1 MKRTILLFLA
11 GIALISVVG
20 CSSEDNTTTGGK
32 KTALNVSSASIQA
45 ATRGVFDSGGT
56 LTGGSI
62 GIYSFG
68 SGYSDANLRYS
79 YGTPYWSADN
89 ASKTIYLTGKS
100 ATLLAYSPYSSSF
113 SLTSAPLTA
122 GIYSETNDLCVGTVS
137 VINNLN
143 PSAGFTLGHVY
154 SRITLSINTS
164 YSGACNITGVV
175 ISGSAIYTSAVANLT
190 PSAYPVLSGKTTG
203 TVSLNPDITSL
214 TAGTSVVESFLMI
227 PAATEEFT
235 GATTITFTVNGTAQ
249 RVILPASDPAT
260 TTGINALTAGQNYL
274 ITVLVQPTGLTVN
287 SVTVNSWDSGTS
299 STLYPSATGA

>member
-1 MKRTILLFLA
+1 MKRIIFLFLA
-11 GIALISVVG
+11 GIALISVAG
-20 CSSEDNTTTGGK
+20 CSSEDNTITGGK
-32 KTALNVSSASIQA
+32 KTVLNVSSASIQA
-45 ATRGVFDSGGT
+45 ATRGVYDSGGT

-68 SGYSDANLRYS
+68 SGYSDTNVRYS

-122 GIYSETNDLCVGTVS
+122 GAYSEANDLCAGTVS
-137 VINNLN
+137 AISSLN

-154 SRITLSINTS
+154 SRITLSISTS
-164 YSGACNITGVV
+164 YSGACNITSIA
-175 ISGSAIYTSAVANLT
+175 ISGSAIYTSATANLT
-190 PSAYPVLSGKTTG
+190 PSASPLLSGKTSG
-203 TVSLNPDITSL
+203 AVSLNPGITSL
-214 TAGTSVVESFLMI
+214 TAGTSVTESFLMI
-227 PAATEEFT
+227 PAATAEFI
-235 GATTITFTVNGTAQ
+235 GATTITFTVNGMAQ
-249 RVILPASDPAT
+249 RVTLPTSDPT
-260 TTGINALTAGQNYL
+260 TGGINALTAGKNYV

-299 STLYPSATGA
+299 STFYPSDTGA